1 MQWNRRGVIAQQQSI
16 ERDDSRQDVAIHGVR
31 VLEVAEGYFRDS
43 NAPMLMNNAS
53 EQPMAAQVESFYD
66 PATSTFTY
74 VVFDRDGGRA
84 VIIDPVLDFDPI
96 AARISTQSADLV
108 LVFLSD
114 RGLTVD
120 WILETHVHADHLSGA
135 AYLKE
140 KTGAKIA
147 IGRGVARLQQRFAAL
162 FGLGA
167 SFPTD
172 GSQFD
177 RLLADDEVFEFG
189 ALRGYAMP
197 TPGHTEDSL
206 TYVIGDAAFVGDTLF
221 APDTGTAR
229 TDFQG
234 GDARTLYRSIQKLLS
249 LPANTRLFLCHD
261 YPSTERAIR
270 AETSIADQKANNI
283 HVKQD
288 VTEEGFVT
296 MRTERDKT
304 LAVPKLLLPSL
315 QVNIRAGNLPPP
327 DENGIRYLR
336 LPLDQ
341 VNVGKTLL

>member
-1 MQWNRRGVIAQQQSI
+1 
-16 ERDDSRQDVAIHGVR
+16 
-31 VLEVAEGYFRDS
+31 
-43 NAPMLMNNAS
+43 MNNAS
-53 EQPMAAQVESFYD
+53 EPPMAPQVESFYD

-96 AARISTQSADLV
+96 AARTSTQSADQV
-108 LVFLSD
+108 LVFLVD
-114 RGLTVD
+114 RRLTVD

-135 AYLKE
+135 AHLKQ
-140 KTGAKIA
+140 KTGGKIA
-147 IGRGVARLQQRFAAL
+147 IGRGVTRLQERFAAL
-162 FGLGA
+162 FGLGE

-177 RLLADDEVFEFG
+177 RLLDDDEAFEFG
-189 ALRGYAMP
+189 SLRGYALA

-229 TDFQG
+229 TDFPG

-249 LPANTRLFLCHD
+249 LPEHTRLFLCHD
-261 YPSTERAIR
+261 YPSTDRSVSG
-270 AETSIADQKANNI
+270 ETSIADQKANNI
-283 HVKQD
+283 HVQQD
-288 VTEEGFVT
+288 VSEEGFVK

-327 DENGIRYLR
+327 DANGVRYLR

-341 VNVGKTLL
+341 VNIGKTL